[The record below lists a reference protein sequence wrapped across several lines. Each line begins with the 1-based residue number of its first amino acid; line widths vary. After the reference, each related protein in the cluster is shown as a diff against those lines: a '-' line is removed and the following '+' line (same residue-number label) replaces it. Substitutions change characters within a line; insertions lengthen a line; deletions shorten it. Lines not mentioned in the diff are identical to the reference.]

1 MAVLSKQ
8 TFFDGDSYHESQY
21 CYFSDVVAYRINLG
35 WVGWLKR
42 IISLSNR
49 LLR

>member
-1 MAVLSKQ
+1 MAVPSKQ
-8 TFFDGDSYHESQY
+8 TFFEGDSYHEGQY

-35 WVGWLKR
+35 WVSWLKR
-42 IISLSNR
+42 TTSLSNR